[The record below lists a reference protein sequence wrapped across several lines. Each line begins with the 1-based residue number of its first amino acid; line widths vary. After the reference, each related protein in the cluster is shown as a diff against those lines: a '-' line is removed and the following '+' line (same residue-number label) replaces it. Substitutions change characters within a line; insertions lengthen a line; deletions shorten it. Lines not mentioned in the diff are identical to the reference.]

1 MAAPRLTVL
10 MPVYN
15 GGVYLGPAI
24 DSILAQT
31 FGDFE
36 FLIIDDG
43 STDSSREIAAGYADP
58 RIRRLENSRNLG
70 LIATLNRGLDLAQ
83 GEFIAR
89 MDCDD
94 MSYPERFARQVAF
107 MEQHP
112 EIGLCGTW
120 YTRAAGDETTLMQP
134 PAEDRNIR
142 FMLIFDTVFAHNTM
156 LFRRAFLERHHL
168 RYDPAYPHAEDYDLW
183 VRCARHGQLANLPE
197 LLLDYRYHP
206 GNTSSRYRREQGETS
221 DRIRAIYLR
230 DLGLEPS
237 PEQLALHLDLL
248 HFRFQGELVELKR
261 AGDWLAQLARI
272 GRERLNA
279 AGPLI
284 DAELARHWY
293 GACGR
298 CAALGPAVWKLF
310 RAYSFGHRASP
321 AWQAKLLARCGMKR
335 PIPKQEPAQ

>member
-15 GGVYLGPAI
+15 GEAYLGPAI

-43 STDSSREIAAGYADP
+43 SSDASREIAAGYSDP

-70 LIATLNRGLDLAQ
+70 LVATLNRGLAAAR
-83 GEFIAR
+83 GEYIAR

-94 MSYPERFARQVAF
+94 VSYPQRFARQVAF
-107 MEQHP
+107 LEQHP
-112 EIGLCGTW
+112 KVGLCGTW

-134 PAEDRNIR
+134 PAEDRDIR
-142 FMLIFDTVFAHNTM
+142 FMLIFDTVFAHNTI
-156 LFRRAFLERHHL
+156 LFRRDFLERHHL
-168 RYDPAYPHAEDYDLW
+168 RYDPAYPYAEDYDLW

-197 LLLDYRYHP
+197 VLLDYRYHP
-206 GNTSSRYRREQGETS
+206 GNTSHQYRAEQAHTA
-221 DRIRAIYLR
+221 DRIRAVYLH

-237 PEQLALHLDLL
+237 PEQIALHLDLL
-248 HFRFQGELVELKR
+248 HFRFQGGLTELR
-261 AGDWLAQLARI
+261 AAGDWLAGLARVA
-272 GRERLNA
+272 RAWPEVDDH
-279 AGPLI
+279 LI
-284 DAELARHWY
+284 DTELARHWY

-298 CAALGPAVWKLF
+298 CAGLGPAVWTVF
-310 RAYSFGHRASP
+310 RDHAFGRRANP
-321 AWQAKLLARCGMKR
+321 AWQAKLWSRCVMKR
-335 PIPKQEPAQ
+335 PIPLEPAP